1 MYKLWFSEAISYM
14 KTTHKREDIINATI
28 KLMSTQGY
36 HATSMAQIIKEAS
49 VGAGT
54 LYNYFKSKD
63 ILINEIVIQIK
74 KELSETLEKSHKYT
88 EDFDYNLKHM
98 WYSIW
103 EHTFSNRNRSYFA
116 EIFIRS
122 QLMTPQTFQQI
133 YQDFSF
139 SVKFL
144 AVSMEKKYIDNM
156 PLDVLESHIFGPIY
170 HLLKLNMTQ
179 ISSQPELQKEQM
191 FKMFYKSV
199 VLPHK

>member
-1 MYKLWFSEAISYM
+1 MNKIDKREAI
-14 KTTHKREDIINATI
+14 INTTI

-74 KELSETLEKSHKYT
+74 KELSVTLENSYKST
-88 EDFDYNLKHM
+88 ENFDYNLKNM

-103 EHTFSNRNRSYFA
+103 DHTFSNKNRSYFA

-122 QLMTPQTFQQI
+122 QLMTPETFKQI

-139 SVKFL
+139 SVNFL
-144 AVSMEKKYIDNM
+144 KVSMEERHIEAM
-156 PLDVLESHIFGPIY
+156 PLEVLESHIFGPIY

-191 FKMFYKSV
+191 FKLFRRSV
-199 VLPHK
+199 VLSSSSARN